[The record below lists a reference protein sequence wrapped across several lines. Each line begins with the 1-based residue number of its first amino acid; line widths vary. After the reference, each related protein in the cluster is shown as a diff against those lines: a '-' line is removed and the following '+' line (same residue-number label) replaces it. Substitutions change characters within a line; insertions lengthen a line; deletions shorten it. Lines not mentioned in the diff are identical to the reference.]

1 MSELSTSMSWKS
13 VLRSSAMFPDLAQPL
28 TWGSRGRC
36 STLSQVKLL
45 LVYQWPF
52 WSTARLSGFWI
63 AFPWLVLS
71 GVVQREKLPAF
82 ERLLFR
88 ATKGNCHL
96 KFNDLLKPVIDP
108 HTGESMDKAVFVV
121 FFSGETVRTKITKI
135 CNAFGANLYPFPFSH
150 NSQMTMYNECRAR
163 LNDLEN
169 VTITTRRQKVE
180 TLSEIAA
187 KLPLWSEKVFCEKAV
202 YHTLNLLNFDTSQ
215 KLFVG
220 EGWCPKNRVDDVR
233 LALDRAVRRANA
245 QVPSMV
251 EERKPSSRETPPTYY
266 RINKFTE
273 IFQTIVE
280 SYGVAQYHE
289 VNPAPFLIT
298 SFPFLF
304 GVMFGDV
311 GHGIIMAAFAFLM
324 ILFEK
329 RLQYSKNEMV
339 QNLYKGRYII
349 FLMGVFSIFTG
360 FIYNEFFAIPLDIFG
375 SRWKYTSE
383 SNMACGIDNC
393 DVPSEVLPPLHPYP
407 LGFDPI
413 WKGSQNSLLFFN
425 SYKMKFSIVIGVSQ
439 MVLGIC
445 LSCVNAKFFREP
457 IDIWYVFVPQ
467 MIFMNSIFGYLVFL
481 ILFKWLKNWNSEACM
496 SDPTC
501 EPPDLKAILIGMFMS
516 PGNVP
521 PKLKLY
527 DGQAFVQVL
536 LLLAALVAIPWM
548 LLPKPFLLKAR
559 FERTKYQIV
568 KNNSD
573 LETPASDV
581 DSHHHV
587 GCFSSSGSIPIA
599 HCSEVREYLNLP
611 SILLGFQ
618 GPFNFG
624 DTMVNQMIHTIEFV
638 LGAVSNTASY
648 LRLWALSL
656 AHAELSD
663 VFLEKLLYTSI
674 ETGSPVGIVIGF
686 SMWLCATIGVLM
698 LMESL
703 SAFLHALRLHWVE
716 FQNKFYN
723 LHGTGRKFAPFDF
736 AELRQAETES

>member
-1 MSELSTSMSWKS
+1 
-13 VLRSSAMFPDLAQPL
+13 
-28 TWGSRGRC
+28 
-36 STLSQVKLL
+36 
-45 LVYQWPF
+45 
-52 WSTARLSGFWI
+52 
-63 AFPWLVLS
+63 
-71 GVVQREKLPAF
+71 
-82 ERLLFR
+82 
-88 ATKGNCHL
+88 
-96 KFNDLLKPVIDP
+96 
-108 HTGESMDKAVFVV
+108 
-121 FFSGETVRTKITKI
+121 
-135 CNAFGANLYPFPFSH
+135 
-150 NSQMTMYNECRAR
+150 
-163 LNDLEN
+163 
-169 VTITTRRQKVE
+169 
-180 TLSEIAA
+180 
-187 KLPLWSEKVFCEKAV
+187 
-202 YHTLNLLNFDTSQ
+202 
-215 KLFVG
+215 
-220 EGWCPKNRVDDVR
+220 
-233 LALDRAVRRANA
+233 
-245 QVPSMV
+245 
-251 EERKPSSRETPPTYY
+251 
-266 RINKFTE
+266 
-273 IFQTIVE
+273 
-280 SYGVAQYHE
+280 
-289 VNPAPFLIT
+289 
-298 SFPFLF
+298 
-304 GVMFGDV
+304 
-311 GHGIIMAAFAFLM
+311 
-324 ILFEK
+324 
-329 RLQYSKNEMV
+329 
-339 QNLYKGRYII
+339 
-349 FLMGVFSIFTG
+349 
-360 FIYNEFFAIPLDIFG
+360 
-375 SRWKYTSE
+375 
-383 SNMACGIDNC
+383 
-393 DVPSEVLPPLHPYP
+393 
-407 LGFDPI
+407 
-413 WKGSQNSLLFFN
+413 
-425 SYKMKFSIVIGVSQ
+425 
-439 MVLGIC
+439 
-445 LSCVNAKFFREP
+445 
-457 IDIWYVFVPQ
+457 

-581 DSHHHV
+581 DSHHH
-587 GCFSSSGSIPIA
+587 
-599 HCSEVREYLNLP
+599 
-611 SILLGFQ
+611 

>member
-457 IDIWYVFVPQ
+457 IDIW
-467 MIFMNSIFGYLVFL
+467 
-481 ILFKWLKNWNSEACM
+481 
-496 SDPTC
+496 
-501 EPPDLKAILIGMFMS
+501 
-516 PGNVP
+516 
-521 PKLKLY
+521 
-527 DGQAFVQVL
+527 
-536 LLLAALVAIPWM
+536 
-548 LLPKPFLLKAR
+548 
-559 FERTKYQIV
+559 
-568 KNNSD
+568 
-573 LETPASDV
+573 
-581 DSHHHV
+581 
-587 GCFSSSGSIPIA
+587 
-599 HCSEVREYLNLP
+599 
-611 SILLGFQ
+611 
-618 GPFNFG
+618 
-624 DTMVNQMIHTIEFV
+624 
-638 LGAVSNTASY
+638 
-648 LRLWALSL
+648 
-656 AHAELSD
+656 
-663 VFLEKLLYTSI
+663 
-674 ETGSPVGIVIGF
+674 
-686 SMWLCATIGVLM
+686 
-698 LMESL
+698 
-703 SAFLHALRLHWVE
+703 
-716 FQNKFYN
+716 
-723 LHGTGRKFAPFDF
+723 
-736 AELRQAETES
+736 